1 MQDIELN
8 CPHCERRFSV
18 LGTLANAEAICP
30 GCVKTVQVPSASEAP
45 LEKKPVASLPKKPM
59 VSKPTALPSKKNEK
73 KKASSPNKVLIP
85 AIIVGVLVLV
95 AAGAWYMTS
104 SGDSTS
110 TTQVASLP
118 VPISEAP
125 EEVMPEDTS
134 TPAPRATTTSSL
146 PPDPQPA
153 QATPQPPP
161 PPTSVNRNRPEP
173 ATPSEP
179 VEESREEPEMAAA
192 EETSEEPVEE
202 SVPAP
207 AVAPPPS
214 VASDY
219 MAAARAAAVKL
230 NGQVPMAKAGD
241 RIILTLATK
250 KEIVGTLDRMDETSV
265 VIVNELGDQTRVNF
279 DTLSNTSR
287 LAVDRAYRKSIIK
300 ALAKRAMS
308 S

>member
-1 MQDIELN
+1 
-8 CPHCERRFSV
+8 
-18 LGTLANAEAICP
+18 
-30 GCVKTVQVPSASEAP
+30 
-45 LEKKPVASLPKKPM
+45 
-59 VSKPTALPSKKNEK
+59 
-73 KKASSPNKVLIP
+73 
-85 AIIVGVLVLV
+85 
-95 AAGAWYMTS
+95 
-104 SGDSTS
+104 
-110 TTQVASLP
+110 
-118 VPISEAP
+118 
-125 EEVMPEDTS
+125 
-134 TPAPRATTTSSL
+134 
-146 PPDPQPA
+146 
-153 QATPQPPP
+153 
-161 PPTSVNRNRPEP
+161 
-173 ATPSEP
+173 
-179 VEESREEPEMAAA
+179 MAAA